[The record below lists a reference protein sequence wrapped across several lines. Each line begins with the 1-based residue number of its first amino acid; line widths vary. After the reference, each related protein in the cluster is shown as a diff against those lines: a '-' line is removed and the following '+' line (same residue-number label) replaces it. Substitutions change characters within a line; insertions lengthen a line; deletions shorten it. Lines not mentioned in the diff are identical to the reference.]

1 VDLQNTIKLSGIKNN
16 LILLISFT
24 LPLNKSL
31 MPWLIACALLFF
43 LLEGKL
49 KDKLNSLHN
58 KYFYLSISLYLL
70 YLIGSF
76 YSSNSKNTEFELV
89 QKLSLILLPALFFSE
104 DSFENNFVFTIK
116 KSFILGCILGSIICL
131 LNAFLHYYHSRNAD
145 YFFYAN
151 FSKIMHPSYF
161 AMYLNFA
168 CAILILE
175 RGVFKSPFFSNL
187 TFLFFVFIIILLSS
201 KSGVITLFF
210 ILIFKLILYAI
221 QKKKYLK
228 SAIISGIF
236 ILLIGSFIVSF
247 PQSTSRLHQMYQAL
261 NSNEEGFNSTTGR
274 ISIWKNSLQI
284 IAKISVLG
292 VGTGDAK
299 DEILKHYQLKNE
311 KELYS
316 KKLNSHNQF
325 LQTTIAIGLP
335 GLIVLLLIL
344 GIPLFLFY
352 RQSDFSAVI
361 FVLLIVF
368 NFLFE
373 SMLETQAGVI
383 FFSFFLFLF
392 WKENASK
399 EKTQLKNL
407 SL

>member
-1 VDLQNTIKLSGIKNN
+1 
-16 LILLISFT
+16 
-24 LPLNKSL
+24 
-31 MPWLIACALLFF
+31 
-43 LLEGKL
+43 
-49 KDKLNSLHN
+49 
-58 KYFYLSISLYLL
+58 
-70 YLIGSF
+70 
-76 YSSNSKNTEFELV
+76 
-89 QKLSLILLPALFFSE
+89 
-104 DSFENNFVFTIK
+104 
-116 KSFILGCILGSIICL
+116 
-131 LNAFLHYYHSRNAD
+131 
-145 YFFYAN
+145 
-151 FSKIMHPSYF
+151 
-161 AMYLNFA
+161 MY
-168 CAILILE
+168 E
-175 RGVFKSPFFSNL
+175 
-187 TFLFFVFIIILLSS
+187 
-201 KSGVITLFF
+201 
-210 ILIFKLILYAI
+210 
-221 QKKKYLK
+221 
-228 SAIISGIF
+228 
-236 ILLIGSFIVSF
+236 
-247 PQSTSRLHQMYQAL
+247 AL
-261 NSNEEGFNSTTGR
+261 NSDEEGFNSTTGR

-284 IAKISVLG
+284 IAKNSVLG

-299 DEILKHYQLKNE
+299 DEILKHYKLKNE

-325 LQTTIAIGLP
+325 LQTTIAIGLL

-352 RQSDFSAVI
+352 KQSDFLAVI

>member
-1 VDLQNTIKLSGIKNN
+1 MN
-16 LILLISFT
+16 
-24 LPLNKSL
+24 
-31 MPWLIACALLFF
+31 
-43 LLEGKL
+43 
-49 KDKLNSLHN
+49 H
-58 KYFYLSISLYLL
+58 
-70 YLIGSF
+70 
-76 YSSNSKNTEFELV
+76 
-89 QKLSLILLPALFFSE
+89 
-104 DSFENNFVFTIK
+104 
-116 KSFILGCILGSIICL
+116 
-131 LNAFLHYYHSRNAD
+131 
-145 YFFYAN
+145 
-151 FSKIMHPSYF
+151 
-161 AMYLNFA
+161 
-168 CAILILE
+168 
-175 RGVFKSPFFSNL
+175 
-187 TFLFFVFIIILLSS
+187 
-201 KSGVITLFF
+201 
-210 ILIFKLILYAI
+210 I
-221 QKKKYLK
+221 Q
-228 SAIISGIF
+228 
-236 ILLIGSFIVSF
+236 
-247 PQSTSRLHQMYQAL
+247 
-261 NSNEEGFNSTTGR
+261 
-274 ISIWKNSLQI
+274 
-284 IAKISVLG
+284 
-292 VGTGDAK
+292 
-299 DEILKHYQLKNE
+299 QLKNE

>member
-1 VDLQNTIKLSGIKNN
+1 MDSQNTIKLSIIKNN
-16 LILLISFT
+16 LVLLISFT
-24 LPLNKSL
+24 LPLNRSL
-31 MPWLIACALLFF
+31 IPWLIAFALLFF

-76 YSSNSKNTEFELV
+76 YSSNAKNTEFELV
-89 QKLSLILLPALFFSE
+89 QKLSLILLPVLFFSE
-104 DSFENNFVFTIK
+104 VSLENNFVFTVK

-151 FSKIMHPSYF
+151 FSKIMHPSYY

-175 RGVFKSPFFSNL
+175 KGVFKSPFFSNL
-187 TFLFFVFIIILLSS
+187 TLLFFVFIIVLLSS

-210 ILIFKLILYAI
+210 ILIFKLILYTI

-236 ILLIGSFIVSF
+236 ILLIGSFIFSF
-247 PQSTSRLHQMYQAL
+247 PQSTSRLHQMYEAL
-261 NSNEEGFNSTTGR
+261 NSDDEGFNSTTGR
-274 ISIWKNSLQI
+274 ISIWKNSLQV
-284 IAKISVLG
+284 IAKNSVLG

-311 KELYS
+311 NELYS

-335 GLIVLLLIL
+335 GLVLLLLLL
-344 GIPLFLFY
+344 GVPLFLFY
-352 RQSDFSAVI
+352 KQLDFSAVI
-361 FVLLIVF
+361 FVLLMIF

-392 WKENASK
+392 WKEHASK
-399 EKTQLKNL
+399 EKSQLKNL